1 MFIKSLFFI
10 FKLHKFD
17 NDFTS
22 KNPTIEVIYLTPKE
36 KFEQKEAKN
45 LLLLATRTG
54 SIMLQN
60 GAETYRVEDTIVRM
74 CKSRKYIQA
83 VDAFVTPTGIFASL
97 ECQGELTTNIQRI
110 KSIKIDLNKVDLIN
124 NFSRKFVNSNMST
137 KQGMSELAKINMIKS
152 YKQAEIVI
160 YGSLSAAFFS
170 ILFGG
175 AGLDF
180 ISSFLVSII
189 VIMCTTILAKY
200 DVSFFISNFCGAAIA
215 SLLSILFF
223 KMGLGENMDKIII
236 GSLMPL
242 VPGVSITNAIR
253 DTISG
258 DFVSG
263 LSRGMEAFVIAS
275 AIAFGAGF
283 ILNIYFKGM
292 V

>member
-1 MFIKSLFFI
+1 MTPEE
-10 FKLHKFD
+10 KLK
-17 NDFTS
+17 
-22 KNPTIEVIYLTPKE
+22 K
-36 KFEQKEAKN
+36 KEAKD
-45 LLLLATRTG
+45 LLLLATRAG

-60 GAETYRVEDTIVRM
+60 GAETYRVEDTIVRI

-97 ECQGELTTNIQRI
+97 ECQGELITNIQRI

-124 NFSRKFVNSNMST
+124 NFSRKFVNSNMTT
-137 KQGMSELAKINMIKS
+137 KQGMSELIKINMIQS
-152 YKQAEIVI
+152 YSQAEIVI

-175 AGLDF
+175 SSLDF
-180 ISSFLVSII
+180 VSSFLISAI
-189 VIMCTTILAKY
+189 VIICTTILGKY
-200 DVSFFISNFCGAAIA
+200 NITFFISNFCGAAIA
-215 SLLSILFF
+215 SILSIFF
-223 KMGLGENMDKIII
+223 IKIGMGQNMDKIII

-253 DTISG
+253 DTMSG
-258 DFVSG
+258 EFVSG

-283 ILNIYFKGM
+283 VLNIYFKGL